1 MFCTNLFAGLILGQ
15 VCAETMPADVYST
28 WKHVV
33 KIVTMFHLSY
43 IMINVGFEFELDKT
57 KLSSYAVDYLVAM
70 TAAEDLRRLFET
82 QRGCARVP
90 GASSFPR

>member
-43 IMINVGFEFELDKT
+43 IMINVGFEFEIDKT
-57 KLSSYAVDYLVAM
+57 RLRSYGKDYLVAM
-70 TAAEDLRRLFET
+70 TAA
-82 QRGCARVP
+82 
-90 GASSFPR
+90 SFPWIFCALYFMYGLGDEHNRKR